1 MVTAPDVGTPGPAE
15 IDGADDNRGSWIPT
29 RAMVATRFMELRKR
43 RGLMI
48 TLIALTIGLPTL
60 FLVIRLL
67 LHAFVPQ
74 SYGPAGGFDVFTSLI
89 AGVLYIFGFIAAMTL
104 GATAGC
110 SDLADGM
117 FTQQV
122 VTGRS
127 RVALYLARI
136 PAGLAIIIPMVA
148 VAFTTICAVCV
159 FSAPSSF
166 DFQGTTVP
174 LGLSLHGYETW
185 AADHPNLIICD
196 FPYNGPCPEN
206 EPEPNTPLSRT
217 LAGRQAEQNYP
228 TYALTYNSPPNSVMI
243 RAGLWLE
250 LEVIIA
256 YVLGLGFVLSHGTA
270 NGSDHPDDR
279 LRDPLPTVPIVE
291 QDSPRDQP
299 SATPGHRT
307 GCDPFRTG
315 RDWYQ
320 LRDRERTRWASRL
333 VVLAAGVD
341 GHRGRSDRGL
351 AGGVDGPGS
360 VENGDQGRLS
370 QDLRLPRHF
379 APTIGRQS
387 VDDEDTDEDVGQ
399 RPLGVEGHPP
409 DRADRHHRPGEDPD
423 PTAEL

>member
-1 MVTAPDVGTPGPAE
+1 M
-15 IDGADDNRGSWIPT
+15 I
-29 RAMVATRFMELRKR
+29 ATRFMELRKR

-148 VAFTTICAVCV
+148 VAFTIICAVCV
-159 FSAPSSF
+159 FSAPTSF

-196 FPYNGPCPEN
+196 FPYNGPCPGN
-206 EPEPNTPLSRT
+206 EAEPNTPLSRA
-217 LAGRQAEQNYP
+217 LAERQAEQNYP
-228 TYALTYNSPPNSVMI
+228 TYAVTYNSPPYGLMI

-256 YVLGLGFVLSHGTA
+256 YVFGLGFASLMGQ
-270 NGSDHPDDR
+270 R
-279 LRDPLPTVPIVE
+279 MVPIILMIVYE
-291 QDSPRDQP
+291 IIFR
-299 SATPGHRT
+299 
-307 GCDPFRTG
+307 PFLLSTKI
-315 RDWYQ
+315 Q
-320 LRDRERTRWASRL
+320 LPHL
-333 VVLAAGVD
+333 INL
-341 GHRGRSDRGL
+341 
-351 AGGVDGPGS
+351 
-360 VENGDQGRLS
+360 
-370 QDLRLPRHF
+370 
-379 APTIGRQS
+379 
-387 VDDEDTDEDVGQ
+387 Q
-399 RPLGVEGHPP
+399 RPLVIELAVAHFEPAGIGINYGIVNG
-409 DRADRHHRPGEDPD
+409 PGGLRDSSYLLPES
-423 PTAEL
+423 TAIAVAVIAAWLVVWTVLGAWRMATRDA

>member
-1 MVTAPDVGTPGPAE
+1 M
-15 IDGADDNRGSWIPT
+15 I
-29 RAMVATRFMELRKR
+29 ATRFMELRKR

-60 FLVIRLL
+60 FLVIKLL

-148 VAFTTICAVCV
+148 VAFTIICAVCV

-196 FPYNGPCPEN
+196 FPYNGPCPGN
-206 EPEPNTPLSRT
+206 EPEPNTPLSRA
-217 LAGRQAEQNYP
+217 LAERQAEQNYP
-228 TYALTYNSPPNSVMI
+228 TYAVTYNSPPYSLMI

-256 YVLGLGFVLSHGTA
+256 YVFGLGFASLMGQ
-270 NGSDHPDDR
+270 R
-279 LRDPLPTVPIVE
+279 MVPIILMIVYE
-291 QDSPRDQP
+291 IIFRPFLLSTKSSPPDQP

-307 GCDPFRTG
+307 GCGPFRTG
-315 RDWYQ
+315 RDRYQ

-341 GHRGRSDRGL
+341 CHRGRSDRGL
-351 AGGVDGPGS
+351 AGGVDGLGR
-360 VENGDQGRLS
+360 VENGDQGRLRTPGS
-370 QDLRLPRHF
+370 TSLCIRRSRKCRIASLATVDVPIPDLVR
-379 APTIGRQS
+379 
-387 VDDEDTDEDVGQ
+387 V
-399 RPLGVEGHPP
+399 
-409 DRADRHHRPGEDPD
+409 
-423 PTAEL
+423 

>member
-1 MVTAPDVGTPGPAE
+1 MPQGGQAVRQLGVVTAPDVGTPGPATVDSGH
-15 IDGADDNRGSWIPT
+15 DGRGSWIPN
-29 RAMVATRFMELRKR
+29 RAMIATRFMELRKR

-67 LHAFVPQ
+67 LHAFVPH
-74 SYGPAGGFDVFTSLI
+74 SYGPAGGFDVFTTLI

-136 PAGLAIIIPMVA
+136 PAGLAIIIPMLA
-148 VAFTTICAVCV
+148 VAFTIICAVCV

-196 FPYNGPCPEN
+196 FPYNGPCPGERSSTQR
-206 EPEPNTPLSRT
+206 PAVQG
-217 LAGRQAEQNYP
+217 AGRATGRTELSDLRRDLQLA
-228 TYALTYNSPPNSVMI
+228 A
-243 RAGLWLE
+243 LWLDDQGRTVARARGDRR
-250 LEVIIA
+250 LRLRSRVR
-256 YVLGLGFVLSHGTA
+256 LSHGTT

-279 LRDPLPTVPIVE
+279 VRDHLPTAPLVD
-291 QDSPRDQP
+291 QDSDSLPDQP

-307 GCDPFRTG
+307 GCGPFRTG

-333 VVLAAGVD
+333 VVLGAGVD
-341 GHRGRSDRGL
+341 CHRGRSDRGL
-351 AGGVDGPGS
+351 AGGVDGPGR
-360 VENGDQGRLS
+360 VENGDAGRLRNAWL
-370 QDLRLPRHF
+370 DFAVYCKPMVPVLLGARGPRPTGGAGARYSGLSV
-379 APTIGRQS
+379 APKQT
-387 VDDEDTDEDVGQ
+387 
-399 RPLGVEGHPP
+399 
-409 DRADRHHRPGEDPD
+409 
-423 PTAEL
+423 

>member
-1 MVTAPDVGTPGPAE
+1 M
-15 IDGADDNRGSWIPT
+15 I
-29 RAMVATRFMELRKR
+29 ATRFMELRKR

-148 VAFTTICAVCV
+148 VAFTIICAVCV

-206 EPEPNTPLSRT
+206 EPEPNTPLSRA
-217 LAGRQAEQNYP
+217 LAERQAEQNYP
-228 TYALTYNSPPNSVMI
+228 TYAVTYNSPPYGVMI

-256 YVLGLGFVLSHGTA
+256 YVFGLGFASLMGQ
-270 NGSDHPDDR
+270 R
-279 LRDPLPTVPIVE
+279 MVPIILMIVYE
-291 QDSPRDQP
+291 IIFRPFLLSTKIADSPPDQP

-307 GCDPFRTG
+307 GCGPFRTG
-315 RDWYQ
+315 RDRYQ

-341 GHRGRSDRGL
+341 CHRGRSDRGL
-351 AGGVDGPGS
+351 AGGVDGLGR
-360 VENGDQGRLS
+360 VENGDQGRLRNAWL
-370 QDLRLPRHF
+370 DF
-379 APTIGRQS
+379 AVYSAIS
-387 VDDEDTDEDVGQ
+387 
-399 RPLGVEGHPP
+399 
-409 DRADRHHRPGEDPD
+409 
-423 PTAEL
+423 

>member
-1 MVTAPDVGTPGPAE
+1 M
-15 IDGADDNRGSWIPT
+15 I
-29 RAMVATRFMELRKR
+29 ATRFMELGKR

-48 TLIALTIGLPTL
+48 TLIALTIGLPTF

-67 LHAFVPQ
+67 LHALVPQ

-148 VAFTTICAVCV
+148 VAFTIICAVCV

-174 LGLSLHGYETW
+174 LGLSLHGYEIW

-206 EPEPNTPLSRT
+206 ESEPNTPLSRA
-217 LAGRQAEQNYP
+217 LAERQAEQNYP
-228 TYALTYNSPPNSVMI
+228 TYAVTYNSPPSSLMI

-256 YVLGLGFVLSHGTA
+256 YVFGLGFAALMGQRMVPIILMIVYEIIFRPFLLSTKIQIPHLINLQRSLVIELAVAHFEPAGIGINYGIV
-270 NGSDHPDDR
+270 NGPAG
-279 LRDPLPTVPIVE
+279 LRDSSYLLPESTAIAIVVI
-291 QDSPRDQP
+291 
-299 SATPGHRT
+299 AA
-307 GCDPFRTG
+307 
-315 RDWYQ
+315 W
-320 LRDRERTRWASRL
+320 L
-333 VVLAAGVD
+333 VVWTV
-341 GHRGRSDRGL
+341 
-351 AGGVDGPGS
+351 
-360 VENGDQGRLS
+360 
-370 QDLRLPRHF
+370 
-379 APTIGRQS
+379 
-387 VDDEDTDEDVGQ
+387 
-399 RPLGVEGHPP
+399 LGAWRMATR
-409 DRADRHHRPGEDPD
+409 DA
-423 PTAEL
+423 